1 MQVLICFVWHVKVDD
16 HIDLLDIDSST
27 EEISGDH
34 DSELA
39 LLELVVHLDSLGLLH
54 RSEAGLRWEALLV
67 DDFIQFLCVFLRL
80 GEDDDLV
87 KVEFIKQ
94 LNKLSNFLCLF
105 KLHEILLESMKGKLS
120 LLVDEELLWVL
131 HVHSTYVLGLLGK
144 SSREHHN
151 LSVLTALHEDLLNLG
166 SHV

>member
-1 MQVLICFVWHVKVDD
+1 MKVLISLIWHIKVDNNV
-16 HIDLLDIDSST
+16 DLLDIDSSS
-27 EEISGDH
+27 EEIGGDH
-34 DSELA
+34 DSELT
-39 LLELVVHLDSLGLLH
+39 LLELVVNLDSLGLLH
-54 RSEAGLRWEALLV
+54 RSEAGLGWESLLV

-80 GEDDDLV
+80 CENDDLV
-87 KVEFIKQ
+87 EIEFIKQ
-94 LNKLSNFLCLF
+94 LDKLSNFLCLLE
-105 KLHEILLESMKGKLS
+105 LHEILLESMKGKLS
-120 LLVDEELLWVL
+120 LFVDEKLLWIL